1 MSTTMLCSSVWTM
14 QSVGLRVGDTVG
26 TRPPN
31 SSWTS
36 CPRVAGQVTRRSGV
50 SRTGRAVPAEAE
62 ISWRLVRGSS
72 QASRCAEGYSTRS
85 SPYTTASLAISAGV
99 NVLALARMLGH
110 TSAKVTLDTYA
121 NLFDSDLDA

>member
-1 MSTTMLCSSVWTM
+1 M
-14 QSVGLRVGDTVG
+14 
-26 TRPPN
+26 
-31 SSWTS
+31 
-36 CPRVAGQVTRRSGV
+36 
-50 SRTGRAVPAEAE
+50 
-62 ISWRLVRGSS
+62 SWRLVRGSS

-121 NLFDSDLDA
+121 NLFDSDLDAVAMVLDAQFSPQSVPKMCPPAG